1 MMDDEV
7 LFLLMSSITL
17 LINMM
22 QEAFVEAHP
31 MSSTFLE
38 TSNFINT

>member
-7 LFLLMSSITL
+7 LFLLKSSIIL

-22 QEAFVEAHP
+22 ENAFVEAHP
-31 MSSTFLE
+31 MSSTFFKS
-38 TSNFINT
+38 SNFINV